1 MRTKRVHKWGAW
13 CGLALLVGACG
24 EDIGLSPEPEPE
36 PNAPEDSRV
45 NHVTNADGTWT
56 TVVDATSSEVW
67 VGVDLD
73 GRTEADAAVDATW
86 DLAIQRFHVRTRGGV
101 NGSGGVKVA
110 VLEGADFGAL
120 SAAPASGYAEDQ
132 PNEGTTQ
139 GTVFER
145 EGGWYNYEVGT
156 HKLTPKPL
164 VYVVRSDQGRYFK
177 VRIANYY
184 DAVGT
189 SGVLSFQWA
198 EVAAP

>member
-24 EDIGLSPEPEPE
+24 EDIGLSPDPEPDT
-36 PNAPEDSRV
+36 NAPKDTRV
-45 NHVTNADGTWT
+45 NHVSNADGTWT

-73 GRTEADAAVDATW
+73 ARAEADAATDATW
-86 DLAIQRFHVRTRGGV
+86 DLAVQRFHVRTRGGA

-110 VLEGADFGAL
+110 VLEGVDFASL
-120 SAAPASGYAEDQ
+120 SAAPASGYVEDQ

-177 VRIANYY
+177 VRISNYY

-198 EVAAP
+198 ELAAP